1 MTTISPPRAE
11 PRSTRTLGLLRDR
24 ARARTGEAAWVLP
37 ATAGVLL
44 LAAVLYVVNL
54 TVSGYANVYYSGAAW
69 AASQSWSAWFFGSVD
84 PSNFITVDKPPL
96 ATMVM
101 GLSVRLFGLSSAS
114 ILLPQA
120 LMGVATV
127 ALLVATV
134 RRTFGSPASIIA
146 GLVMAL
152 TPAAVLIFR
161 YNNPDALLTLL
172 FVGAAC
178 AFVRALESDRLRWLA
193 LAGVLVGLAFETKL
207 LQGYLLLP
215 VFAVTWAIAAPGSVR
230 RRIAGLG
237 VALVAVVAASAWW
250 VVAMELIPASARPFV
265 GGSTNNSALDLVLGY
280 DGLGRI
286 FGQGGSGG
294 APGGGGGGFSGTPGI
309 FRLFN
314 AELGGQIAWLL
325 PMSLVGLVAGLVARF
340 RTRRTDLVRAAY
352 LMWGLWLLVH
362 IVVFSFMSG
371 VIHSYYVVAMAPAVA
386 ALVGGGV
393 VELWRARERFA
404 WAGLVLGLSILGS
417 AAIAWML
424 LGRTPSFA
432 PGLGV
437 AVLVVAA
444 LLLPVIALRPRA
456 GQARVQLAAVTIG
469 LAVLLAGP
477 AAYATDTMATAYSG
491 GDPSAGPLAAG
502 TGGPGG
508 IAGGV
513 PSGIPGGIAGTSGGG
528 PTANVGGPQAN
539 GAAPIQ
545 PPGGFA
551 GGTAGTLPP
560 AGVGRAADGA
570 DAGLGSAMTDYL
582 VANQGSAKWIVAVSG
597 ATSAG
602 QVELATGRPVM
613 AMGGFTGNDDAPTLT
628 QLQGLIGSGE
638 LRFVAV
644 DGAGGAGGGRGGSQ
658 AGSSS
663 ISAWVTSACTAVDV
677 GSGTSSVYDCAGTVT
692 W

>member
-11 PRSTRTLGLLRDR
+11 PRSTRTLGVLRDR

-84 PSNFITVDKPPL
+84 PANFITVDKPPL

-146 GLVMAL
+146 GLAMAL

-172 FVGAAC
+172 FVGAAF

-215 VFAVTWAIAAPGSVR
+215 VFAITWAITAPGSVR

-237 VALVAVVAASAWW
+237 VALAAVVVASAWW

-286 FGQGGSGG
+286 FGQGGAGG

-362 IVVFSFMSG
+362 IAVFSFMSG

-404 WAGLVLGLSILGS
+404 WAGPVLGLSILGS

-432 PGLGV
+432 PGLGA

-456 GQARVQLAAVTIG
+456 DRAGVQLAAVTLG

-477 AAYATDTMATAYSG
+477 AAYATSTIATAYSG

-508 IAGGV
+508 TAGGV
-513 PSGIPGGIAGTSGGG
+513 PGGIAVTPGGG
-528 PTANVGGPQAN
+528 PTPNVGGPQAN

-551 GGTAGTLPP
+551 GGTAGPLSASRVGG
-560 AGVGRAADGA
+560 AGGNAH
-570 DAGLGSAMTDYL
+570 AGLGSAMTDYL
-582 VANQGSAKWIVAVSG
+582 VANQGSAKWVVAVSG

-602 QVELATGRPVM
+602 QVELVTGRPVM

-644 DGAGGAGGGRGGSQ
+644 DGAGGPGGGGGGSQ

-663 ISAWVTSACTAVDV
+663 ISAWVTSACTAVNV